1 MGVPTLALVSA
12 SLHKKKIMDLLAYLA
27 PAAPPSDDAARTAA
41 GLMADG
47 LVGMAREAVRA
58 R

>member
-1 MGVPTLALVSA
+1 
-12 SLHKKKIMDLLAYLA
+12 MDLIAYLA